1 VSDPLVADATE
12 LAGSPLKVDPE
23 TLVLRARPPRVVRF
37 RRSVIVALTALAVGG
52 ILVAAWLAFT
62 PRSFQLATHR
72 DDASMPASRAG
83 DAVTELPASYAKA
96 PRLGPPLPGD
106 LGPPMLDREH
116 PLDSSVPGGAAQAR
130 QRAREAE
137 REQRADERRRA
148 RASAVL
154 VRTGDAPSATMAQ
167 ARAVGMTGP
176 SAPPPNAA
184 ASLLPSRSAEA
195 DPQAR
200 EVGFAAALD
209 SGGDVNPH
217 AIRPAAS
224 RYLLAAGS
232 VIPASLITG
241 LRSDLPGLAIAQVT
255 ERVYDS
261 PTGRILLIPQGARL
275 IGRYDSEISPGQ
287 RRAFIIWQRIVFPD
301 GRSLRLDNMPAT
313 DTGGYAG
320 LEDGVDSHL
329 GVLAK
334 GAAIS
339 TLLGVGANLAFTGE
353 NDLVEAIRES
363 AQQNVSRAG
372 DQLTSRNLSIPPTI
386 TIRPGT
392 PVRLLVQRDLVL
404 APPAN

>member
-1 VSDPLVADATE
+1 
-12 LAGSPLKVDPE
+12 
-23 TLVLRARPPRVVRF
+23 
-37 RRSVIVALTALAVGG
+37 VIVTLTALAIGG
-52 ILVAAWLAFT
+52 VAGAAWLAFK
-62 PRSFQLATHR
+62 PRPFQLDTHR
-72 DDASMPASRAG
+72 DDASMPARRAG
-83 DAVTELPASYAKA
+83 DAVKELPASYAQA

-106 LGPPMLDREH
+106 LGRPMLDREH
-116 PLDSSVPGGAAQAR
+116 SVDSSVPDGGAAQAR

-154 VRTGDAPSATMAQ
+154 VGTGDAPGATMAQ
-167 ARAVGMTGP
+167 ARVVGMTGP
-176 SAPPPNAA
+176 SAPPPGNTA

-209 SGGDVNPH
+209 TGGDVNPH

-313 DTGGYAG
+313 DAGGYAG

-329 GVLAK
+329 GALAR

-339 TLLGVGANLAFTGE
+339 TLLGVGANLTFTGE

-363 AQQNVSRAG
+363 AQQNVSRTG

-386 TIRPGT
+386 TVRPGT

-404 APPAN
+404 APPAS